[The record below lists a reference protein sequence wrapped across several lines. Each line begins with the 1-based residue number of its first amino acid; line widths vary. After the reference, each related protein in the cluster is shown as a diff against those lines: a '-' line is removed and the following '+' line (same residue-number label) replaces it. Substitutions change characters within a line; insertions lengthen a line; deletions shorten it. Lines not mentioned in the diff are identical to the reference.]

1 MDLEYRERIL
11 TLKKAAVVLDAI
23 ADRFDGEELKSQ
35 TKSLA
40 WGVSWAVEELTK
52 AQQVQTD
59 LMGVIESQKQTADA
73 LIKKLKKYG
82 V

>member
-1 MDLEYRERIL
+1 MDLEYKIRIL
-11 TLKKAAVVLDAI
+11 TAKKAVVALDAL
-23 ADRFDGEELKSQ
+23 ANQFDNEEAKAQ

-40 WGVSWAVEELTK
+40 WAVSWVIEELTK

-59 LMGVIESQKQTADA
+59 LMGVIESQKQTANA

>member
-52 AQQVQTD
+52 QNGAKND
-59 LMGVIESQKQTADA
+59 
-73 LIKKLKKYG
+73 
-82 V
+82 

>member
-1 MDLEYRERIL
+1 MDLEYKLRIL
-11 TLKKAAVVLDAI
+11 LLKEAAIILDA
-23 ADRFDGEELKSQ
+23 
-35 TKSLA
+35 LA
-40 WGVSWAVEELTK
+40 NKLESERAKAQAKESVKAVAWAAMELTK